1 MIKTINECYG
11 CPRPCCSHC
20 SQSSVEVRICDD
32 CCDEEADY
40 RVDGE
45 DLCEGCLRERL
56 REELQEMLDDVNNG
70 SCLNVQGTAEQL
82 GYNVEVL

>member
-1 MIKTINECYG
+1 MIKTLNECYG
-11 CPRPCCSHC
+11 CQRPCCSHC
-20 SQSSVEVRICDD
+20 SQSSVEVRICDY

-40 RVDGE
+40 RVEGE

-56 REELQEMLDDVNNG
+56 REELQDMLKNLNNPY
-70 SCLNVQGTAEQL
+70 LNVQGTAEQL